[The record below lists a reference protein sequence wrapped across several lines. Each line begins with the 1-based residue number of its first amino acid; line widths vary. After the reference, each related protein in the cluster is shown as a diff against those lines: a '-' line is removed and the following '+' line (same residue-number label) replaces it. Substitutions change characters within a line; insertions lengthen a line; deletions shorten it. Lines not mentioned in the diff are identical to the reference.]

1 MGKTAKN
8 FSHDELLLDKDAM
21 LQDKRIF
28 LNGNI
33 WIKTAN
39 KINQTSDVTAGL
51 LVGRV
56 YKGTGT

>member
-1 MGKTAKN
+1 
-8 FSHDELLLDKDAM
+8 M

-33 WIKTAN
+33 CIKTAN
-39 KINQTSDVTAGL
+39 EINQTSDVTVDL

>member
-1 MGKTAKN
+1 
-8 FSHDELLLDKDAM
+8 M